1 MPALYFRE
9 ANQRKSTMQ
18 HPTSVAAYLRAGGA
32 FGLVLALAACAP
44 PTPESATPPV
54 GASAPAQA
62 ASTTVPAPGSTP
74 PGAMQPLRI
83 RVDDPRVGTAVG
95 VRTPGMGLATSGR
108 PGWLVF
114 GGYSPLPAGRYEAL
128 VQGSAQPGHAGT
140 LHAEVAAGKGTE
152 IITAVD
158 VAPDALDAA
167 ALSGAL
173 VVVPFDLA
181 APRSD
186 IEVRLGVTEAS
197 KVTVSGL
204 EIRTRP

>member
-1 MPALYFRE
+1 
-9 ANQRKSTMQ
+9 MQ
-18 HPTSVAAYLRAGGA
+18 HPTSVAASLRGGAA
-32 FGLVLALAACAP
+32 FGLALALAACAP
-44 PTPESATPPV
+44 SPPESAAPV
-54 GASAPAQA
+54 GAAPPELA
-62 ASTTVPAPGSTP
+62 ASTEVPAPASTP
-74 PGAMQPLRI
+74 TAAMQPLRI

>member
-9 ANQRKSTMQ
+9 ANPRKSTMQ
-18 HPTSVAAYLRAGGA
+18 HPTSVAASLRGGAA
-32 FGLVLALAACAP
+32 FGLALALAACAP
-44 PTPESATPPV
+44 SPPESAAPV
-54 GASAPAQA
+54 GAAPPAQA
-62 ASTTVPAPGSTP
+62 ASTEVPAPASTP
-74 PGAMQPLRI
+74 TAAMQPLRI